1 MEQLAIYHQY
11 SAPAIF
17 QAVTHILKKWI
28 TIVFRE
34 KGNLSAP
41 QHLTCFLNIETW
53 KHSPI
58 VLIPIFLA
66 PPYVPTKLK
75 LFTSYSLATR
85 SKHEEPK
92 RPTPL
97 HQQTSLWIPAPWQIS
112 FRYPSRTSSGDS
124 SSSSGALC
132 LDRSR
137 CRYIRLRSLASDA
150 DLPLPAF

>member
-1 MEQLAIYHQY
+1 MTWRRYKKNPRNLLLLENFFGHGAISYISPIQRPRY
-11 SAPAIF
+11 FSSSYAYI
-17 QAVTHILKKWI
+17 KKRI

-41 QHLTCFLNIETW
+41 HRLTCFLNIETW

-92 RPTPL
+92 RPTLPL
-97 HQQTSLWIPAPWQIS
+97 QRTSL
-112 FRYPSRTSSGDS
+112 
-124 SSSSGALC
+124 
-132 LDRSR
+132 
-137 CRYIRLRSLASDA
+137 
-150 DLPLPAF
+150 